1 MPAGR
6 PRLPRELK
14 EFNRTINVTDE
25 KKYEEERKAEKQL
38 KNIPKAIFAPETKLP
53 CPKSIKE
60 RYVRNYWKTLTGALI
75 ALGVIG
81 PIDLPEVEALC
92 VTLQKLREV
101 QKTFIELDPFDED
114 FDLWEK
120 RYIRLQTKFSELG
133 AKYYVSPV
141 ARSKIRLDDL
151 NIQKTQQELQK
162 NETALSR
169 LLENR
174 K

>member
-14 EFNRTINVTDE
+14 ERRGTINVTDE
-25 KKYEEERKAEKQL
+25 KKYEEERKAEAEIKQV
-38 KNIPKAIFAPETKLP
+38 PSAIFPPDTKLP
-53 CPKSIKE
+53 CPKSITD
-60 RYVRNYWKTLTGALI
+60 RYVKNYWKKMTTALI
-75 ALGVIG
+75 SIGVIS
-81 PIDLPEVEALC
+81 PLDIPEIEQLC
-92 VTLQKLREV
+92 VILQKLRKV
-101 QKTFIELDPFDED
+101 QDTFMEIDPCDDD

-120 RYIRLQTKFSELG
+120 RYIRLSDKFSTLG

-151 NIQKTQQELQK
+151 NIQKTQQELKK
-162 NETALSR
+162 NESVLAK